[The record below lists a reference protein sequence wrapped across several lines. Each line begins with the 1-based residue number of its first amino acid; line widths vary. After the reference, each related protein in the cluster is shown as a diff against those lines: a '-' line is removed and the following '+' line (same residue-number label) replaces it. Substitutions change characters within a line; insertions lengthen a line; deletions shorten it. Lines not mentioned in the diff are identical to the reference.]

1 MSKVINLL
9 IVVVISSSLIGCGSS
24 LSNKAIEQGKLAMA
38 SKEYDKALSSFEIAL
53 NENTKDPEVREMS
66 DIIREYLDAKK
77 YLEREDI
84 EKAEKAL
91 DDMDDPYKRYA
102 IKDDVDKLKD
112 ELEELK
118 ISMEESE
125 DEGKE
130 EVKEVQVVTS
140 EKKNDPPVE
149 VSKPV
154 VQSKVD
160 QYLMKAS
167 NVSSIV
173 SQMYYERGINE
184 YGDNSHVDESV
195 YIEAQQIRYNKWDD
209 LLNEIWG
216 VLKQQLPKNQM
227 DELLKIQ
234 RQWIKDKEALAK
246 SYSNQADKL
255 ISLSI
260 STEQRCYEL
269 IDGYMK

>member
-1 MSKVINLL
+1 MNKIISLL
-9 IVVVISSSLIGCGSS
+9 MVVGISIGLIGCSSSLSK
-24 LSNKAIEQGKLAMA
+24 KAIEQGKLAMA
-38 SKEYDKALSSFEIAL
+38 SQEYDKALSSFEIAI

-66 DIIREYLDAKK
+66 DIIREYLDIKR
-77 YLEREDI
+77 YIEREDV

-91 DDMDDPYKRYA
+91 DDIDDKYKRYA

-118 ISMEESE
+118 ISLAESE
-125 DEGKE
+125 DEKKE
-130 EVKEVQVVTS
+130 EVKEVQAVVS

-149 VSKPV
+149 VAKPV
-154 VQSKVD
+154 AQSKVD
-160 QYLMKAS
+160 QYLMKANDIS
-167 NVSSIV
+167 ANI

-184 YGDNSHVDESV
+184 YGDNSYVDSGV
-195 YIEAQQIRYNKWDD
+195 YTEAQQIRYNKWDN

-216 VLKQQLPKNQM
+216 VLKEQLPKNQM
-227 DELLKIQ
+227 DELLKTQ
-234 RQWIKDKEALAK
+234 RQWIKDKEAAAN

-255 ISLSI
+255 INLSV

-269 IDGYMK
+269 INGYMK